1 MRPMVAM
8 IAALSLVLAGCAQIY
23 TPAVA
28 LEGGDRA
35 QYDADLVQCRSEVA
49 ATAPSV
55 PEGFIK
61 GAFLGALGGV
71 AVLFMAGAPG
81 AADPS
86 FGTVIAVFAAVGALF
101 GALAGATNASEK
113 TTKAVD
119 DCLRARGYTVD
130 A

>member
-1 MRPMVAM
+1 MKPMVAM

-23 TPAVA
+23 APAVA
-28 LEGGDRA
+28 LEGVDRA
-35 QYDADLVQCRSEVA
+35 QYDADLAQCRSEVA

-55 PEGFIK
+55 PEAFIG

-71 AVLFMAGAPG
+71 AVLLLSGAPG

-86 FGTVIAVFAAVGALF
+86 FGTVIAVFAAIGAIA
-101 GALAGATNASEK
+101 GAFLGATNAGEK
-113 TTKAVD
+113 TTNAVD